1 VLAAA
6 SPYDA
11 PVGAGDHEE
20 GSEMLGA
27 YGSDAYNV
35 VKVLHILCAIVGF
48 GGVMLNGLYGA
59 QAKKRG
65 GREAVAIGESV
76 YRVSLVAEYFI
87 YAVFVLGIAL
97 VAMGNNLFDFGQTWI
112 WVSTLLY
119 VIGLGVSH
127 GVLRPRVKRLNAL
140 MVEVAAG
147 AGPPNEA
154 EAARL
159 EGLGKQLAT
168 TEAALNLL
176 LVAILVLMVFKPGGP
191 KL

>member
-1 VLAAA
+1 V
-6 SPYDA
+6 
-11 PVGAGDHEE
+11 
-20 GSEMLGA
+20 LGA

-48 GGVMLNGLYGA
+48 GAVMLNGLYGA

-76 YRVSLVAEYFI
+76 YGVSLIAEYFI

-112 WVSTLLY
+112 WVSMALY
-119 VIGLGVSH
+119 VAGLGISH

-140 MVEVAAG
+140 LVEVAAG
-147 AGPPNEA
+147 TGPPTEA
-154 EAARL
+154 QAAQL
-159 EGLGKQLAT
+159 EGLGKQLAA

-176 LVAILVLMVFKPGGP
+176 LVVILVFMVFKPGGP

>member
-1 VLAAA
+1 
-6 SPYDA
+6 
-11 PVGAGDHEE
+11 
-20 GSEMLGA
+20 MLGA

-48 GGVMLNGLYGA
+48 GGVTLNGLYGA

-76 YRVSLVAEYFI
+76 YRVSIVAEYFI
-87 YAVFVLGIAL
+87 YAVFVLGLAL
-97 VAMGNNLFDFGQTWI
+97 VAMGNNIFDFGQTWI
-112 WVSTLLY
+112 WLSTVLFI
-119 VIGLGVSH
+119 VGVGIAH
-127 GVLRPRVKRLNAL
+127 GVLRPRVKRLNTL

-154 EAARL
+154 QAAQL
-159 EGLGKQLAT
+159 DALGKQLAA

-176 LVAILVLMVFKPGGP
+176 LVVILVFMVFKPGGTRI
-191 KL
+191 

>member
-1 VLAAA
+1 
-6 SPYDA
+6 
-11 PVGAGDHEE
+11 
-20 GSEMLGA
+20 MLGA

-48 GGVMLNGLYGA
+48 GAVMLNGLYGA

-76 YRVSLVAEYFI
+76 YGVSLIAEYFI

-112 WVSTLLY
+112 WVSMALY
-119 VIGLGVSH
+119 VVGLGISH
-127 GVLRPRVKRLNAL
+127 GVLRPRVKRINAL
-140 MVEVAAG
+140 LVEVAAG
-147 AGPPNEA
+147 AGPPNGA
-154 EAARL
+154 QAAQL
-159 EGLGKQLAT
+159 ENVGKQLAA

-176 LVAILVLMVFKPGGP
+176 LVVILVLMVFKPGGP